1 MRKPKAAPI
10 LYPSNPSQNSVPE
23 NPQKLAVINLIFQ
36 AGKYPLLHN
45 RLTVFWPFTIA
56 TCSESDRKFLKFKLP
71 NRALPFTFLGTA
83 LSICYFLNYT
93 NSKFLIG
100 TQSFSKLD
108 TICNII
114 WDLMII
120 GSDIAN
126 RIYGIVKLSKFK
138 SFWFEL
144 VDIVEQFF
152 QLVPKED
159 IDVKFKQLNRWG
171 LKWTL
176 SFALLGI
183 TLFSTGIYF
192 FAFAVQETPL
202 NMLIT
207 AYLFFVLVVSP
218 GRVFLVIFFL
228 KIITFGFTICKI
240 ALDSLPNKANNVDIM
255 DYLKS
260 QKNTN
265 KNEFPSNNTST
276 KLDTILKLVAS
287 LEVSVKHLN
296 SLFIVILFGDT
307 VYSFVQILFS
317 MYFLHVESE
326 GKDATYYGCMAIQV
340 VVSSISLIC
349 LCTAATQL
357 TVECDEMVGK
367 FQDLS
372 PETFSTN
379 YYKVPLIVTRLTSDP
394 PRIKVSNLFVI
405 QESLLGAALHTIATY
420 LVVLIQMRVA
430 YK

>member
-1 MRKPKAAPI
+1 MSKPKAIPI
-10 LYPSNPSQNSVPE
+10 SYPSNPSQNSVPE
-23 NPQKLAVINLIFQ
+23 NPHKLSVINLIFQ

-56 TCSESDRKFLKFKLP
+56 TCAESDGKFLKFKLP
-71 NRALPFTFLGTA
+71 NRALPFTLLCMA
-83 LSICYFLNYT
+83 LSIVYFVDLI
-93 NSKFLIG
+93 NSKLLSDRE
-100 TQSFSKLD
+100 THSKLD
-108 TICNII
+108 KICQLL

-144 VDIVEQFF
+144 VDIVEQFYKF
-152 QLVPKED
+152 VPKED

-171 LKWTL
+171 LMWTL

-192 FAFAVQETPL
+192 FGFAVQETPL
-202 NMLIT
+202 NILIM
-207 AYLFFVLVVSP
+207 AYAISILVVSN

-240 ALDSLPNKANNVDIM
+240 ALESLPNKANNVDIM

-265 KNEFPSNNTST
+265 KNGFLSNNTST

-287 LEVSVKHLN
+287 LEASVKHLN
-296 SLFIVILFGDT
+296 SLFIVILFLDT

-317 MYFLHVESE
+317 MYFLHLESE
-326 GKDATYYGCMAIQV
+326 GRDATYYVCMAIQV
-340 VVSSISLIC
+340 VISSISLIC

-379 YYKVPLIVTRLTSDP
+379 YYKGCQ
-394 PRIKVSNLFVI
+394 F
-405 QESLLGAALHTIATY
+405 QF
-420 LVVLIQMRVA
+420 
-430 YK
+430 